1 MELKKSPKADLENK
15 RSYFLEIGIIV
26 ALAACI
32 AMFSWSQKE
41 RVIEVVEQAPVAV
54 ETEMTEVTVQ
64 EDKRPPAP
72 MKTQAV
78 VLSDLLN
85 VVKNDAKIE
94 QTVNLLDM
102 DVTEDLAV
110 DINRFGGT
118 YTGEEEIEEEEPVII
133 AETMPTFQGGDVNA
147 FARWCGKNIVYPPQ
161 AQDNGAQGK
170 VTVQFV
176 VERDGSISKVTVLRS
191 VDRYLDAEAI
201 RVVKSSPKWKPGE
214 NRGKPVRVYVQVPIN
229 FVLGEE

>member
-15 RSYFLEIGIIV
+15 RSIFLEIGIIV

-32 AMFSWSQKE
+32 GMFSWSQKE
-41 RVIEVVEQAPVAV
+41 RVVEIVEQTPVVV

-94 QTVNLLDM
+94 QTMNILDL
-102 DVTEDLAV
+102 DVTTDLAV
-110 DINRFGGT
+110 DVTQFGGT
-118 YTGEEEIEEEEPVII
+118 YTGEGEVEEEEPVII
-133 AETMPTFQGGDVNA
+133 AETMPSFQGGDINA
-147 FARWCGKNIVYPPQ
+147 FAQWCGKHIVYP
-161 AQDNGAQGK
+161 AAAADNGSQGK
-170 VTVQFV
+170 VIVQFV
-176 VERDGSISKVTVLRS
+176 VERDGSISHVTILRG
-191 VDRYLDAEAI
+191 VDKFLDEEAA
-201 RVVKSSPKWKPGE
+201 RVVKSAPKWSPGA

-229 FVLGEE
+229 FVLE

>member
-41 RVIEVVEQAPVAV
+41 RVIEVVEQPVVAV

-94 QTVNLLDM
+94 QTVNILDL
-102 DVTEDLAV
+102 DVTQDLAV
-110 DINRFGGT
+110 DVTKFGGT
-118 YTGEEEIEEEEPVII
+118 YTGEEEIEEDVPVLI
-133 AETMPTFQGGDVNA
+133 AEEMPSFQGGDVNA
-147 FARWCGKNIVYPPQ
+147 FARWCGKNIVYPAV
-161 AQDNGAQGK
+161 AQDNGSQGK

-176 VERDGSISKVTVLRS
+176 VERDGSITQVKILRG
-191 VDRYLDAEAI
+191 VDKYLDEEAI
-201 RVVKSSPKWKPGE
+201 RVVKNSPRWKPGT

-229 FVLGEE
+229 FVLE

>member
-15 RSYFLEIGIIV
+15 RSIFLEIGIIV
-26 ALAACI
+26 ALAVCI
-32 AMFSWSQKE
+32 GIFSWSQKE
-41 RVIEVVEQAPVAV
+41 RVVEIVEQAPVVV

-94 QTVNLLDM
+94 QTLNILDL
-102 DVTEDLAV
+102 DVTTDLAV
-110 DINRFGGT
+110 DVTQFGGT
-118 YTGEEEIEEEEPVII
+118 YRGEGEVQEDEPVII
-133 AETMPTFQGGDVNA
+133 AETMPSFQGGDINA
-147 FARWCGKNIVYPPQ
+147 FARWCGEHIVYPPT
-161 AQDNGAQGK
+161 AANMGAQGRII
-170 VTVQFV
+170 VQFV
-176 VERDGSISKVTVLRS
+176 VERDGSISHVTILRG
-191 VDRYLDAEAI
+191 VDKFLDEEAM
-201 RVVKSSPKWKPGE
+201 RVVKSAPKWTPGA

-229 FVLGEE
+229 FVLQ

>member
-15 RSYFLEIGIIV
+15 RSIFLEIGIIV

-32 AMFSWSQKE
+32 GMFSWSQKE
-41 RVIEVVEQAPVAV
+41 RVVEIVEQTPVVV

-94 QTVNLLDM
+94 QTMNILDL
-102 DVTEDLAV
+102 DVTTDLAV
-110 DINRFGGT
+110 DVTQFGGT
-118 YTGEEEIEEEEPVII
+118 YTGEGEVEEEEPVII
-133 AETMPTFQGGDVNA
+133 AETMPSFQGGDINA
-147 FARWCGKNIVYPPQ
+147 FAQWCGKHIVYP
-161 AQDNGAQGK
+161 AAAADNGSQGK
-170 VTVQFV
+170 VIVQFV
-176 VERDGSISKVTVLRS
+176 VERDGSISHVTILRG
-191 VDRYLDAEAI
+191 VDKFLDEEAM
-201 RVVKSSPKWKPGE
+201 RVVKSSPKWSPGA

-229 FVLGEE
+229 FVLE

>member
-32 AMFSWSQKE
+32 GLFSWSQKE
-41 RVIEVVEQAPVAV
+41 RKIENLVQEEVVAV

-85 VVKNDAKIE
+85 VVQNDAKIE
-94 QTVNLLDM
+94 QTMNILDL
-102 DVTEDLAV
+102 DVTQDLAV
-110 DINRFGGT
+110 DVGKFGGT
-118 YTGEEEIEEEEPVII
+118 YTGEEEVVEDDPVII
-133 AETMPTFQGGDVNA
+133 AEEMPSFMGGDVNA
-147 FARWCGKNIVYPPQ
+147 FSRWCSQHIKYPPV
-161 AQDNGAQGK
+161 AIDNGSQGK
-170 VTVQFV
+170 VMLQFV
-176 VERDGSISKVTVLRS
+176 VERDGSISRVTVQRG
-191 VDRYLDAEAI
+191 VDKYLDEEAV
-201 RVVKSSPKWKPGE
+201 RVVKSAPKWKPGS
-214 NRGKPVRVYVQVPIN
+214 NRGKPVRVYVNVPIT
-229 FVLGEE
+229 FVLE

>member
-32 AMFSWSQKE
+32 GMFSWSQKE
-41 RVIEVVEQAPVAV
+41 RVIEIVEQPKVAV

-94 QTVNLLDM
+94 QTINILDL
-102 DVTEDLAV
+102 DVTQDLAV
-110 DINRFGGT
+110 DVTRFGGT
-118 YTGEEEIEEEEPVII
+118 YTGEGEVEEDVPVII
-133 AETMPTFQGGDVNA
+133 AETMPSFQGGDINT
-147 FARWCGKNIVYPPQ
+147 FSRWCAKHIVYPPI
-161 AQDNGAQGK
+161 AQDNGSQGK

-176 VERDGSISKVTVLRS
+176 VERDGSISHVVVLRG
-191 VDRYLDAEAI
+191 VDKYLDEEAV
-201 RVVKSSPKWKPGE
+201 RVVKSAPKWKPGE
-214 NRGKPVRVYVQVPIN
+214 NRGKPVRVYIQVPIN
-229 FVLGEE
+229 FVLE

>member
-15 RSYFLEIGIIV
+15 RIIFLEIGIIV

-32 AMFSWSQKE
+32 GMFSWSQKE
-41 RVIEVVEQAPVAV
+41 RVVEIVEQTPVVV

-94 QTVNLLDM
+94 QTMNILDL
-102 DVTEDLAV
+102 DVTTDLAV
-110 DINRFGGT
+110 DVTQFGGT
-118 YTGEEEIEEEEPVII
+118 YTGEGEVEEEEPVII
-133 AETMPTFQGGDVNA
+133 AETMPSFQGGDINA
-147 FARWCGKNIVYPPQ
+147 FAQWCGKHIVYP
-161 AQDNGAQGK
+161 AAAADNGSQGK
-170 VTVQFV
+170 VIVQFV
-176 VERDGSISKVTVLRS
+176 VERDGSISHVTILRG
-191 VDRYLDAEAI
+191 VDKFLDEEAM
-201 RVVKSSPKWKPGE
+201 RVVKSSPKWSPGA

-229 FVLGEE
+229 FVLE

>member
-32 AMFSWSQKE
+32 GLFSWSQKE
-41 RVIEVVEQAPVAV
+41 RKIENLVQEEVVAV

-85 VVKNDAKIE
+85 VVQNDAKIE
-94 QTVNLLDM
+94 QTMNILDL
-102 DVTEDLAV
+102 DVTQDLAV
-110 DINRFGGT
+110 DVGKFGGT
-118 YTGEEEIEEEEPVII
+118 YTGEEEVVEDDPVVI
-133 AETMPTFQGGDVNA
+133 AEEMPSFMGGDVNA
-147 FARWCGKNIVYPPQ
+147 FSRWCSQHIKYPPV
-161 AQDNGAQGK
+161 AIDNGSQGK
-170 VTVQFV
+170 VMLQFV
-176 VERDGSISKVTVLRS
+176 VERDGSISRVTVQRG
-191 VDRYLDAEAI
+191 VDKYLDEEAV
-201 RVVKSSPKWKPGE
+201 RVVKSSPKWKPGS
-214 NRGKPVRVYVQVPIN
+214 NRGKPVRVYVNVPIT
-229 FVLGEE
+229 FVLE

>member
-41 RVIEVVEQAPVAV
+41 RVIEVVEQPVVAV

-94 QTVNLLDM
+94 QTINILDL
-102 DVTEDLAV
+102 DVTQDLAV
-110 DINRFGGT
+110 DVGKYGGT
-118 YTGEEEIEEEEPVII
+118 YTGEDEVEEDVPVVI
-133 AETMPTFQGGDVNA
+133 AEEMPTFQGGDINA
-147 FARWCGKNIVYPPQ
+147 FSRWCAKNIVYPPI
-161 AQDNGAQGK
+161 AQDNGSQGR

-176 VERDGSISKVTVLRS
+176 VERDGSITQIKVLRG
-191 VDRYLDAEAI
+191 VDKYLDEEAI
-201 RVVKSSPKWKPGE
+201 RVVKSSPKWKPGA

-229 FVLGEE
+229 FVLE

>member
-26 ALAACI
+26 ALAICI

-41 RVIEVVEQAPVAV
+41 RVIEVVEQAPVVV
-54 ETEMTEVTVQ
+54 ETEMMEVTVQ

-78 VLSDLLN
+78 AISEILN

-94 QTVNLLDM
+94 QTINILDL
-102 DVTEDLAV
+102 DVTQDLAV
-110 DINRFGGT
+110 DVTKFGGT
-118 YTGEEEIEEEEPVII
+118 YTGEEEVTEDEPVII
-133 AETMPTFQGGDVNA
+133 AEEMPSFQGGTVND
-147 FARWCGKNIVYPPQ
+147 FAKWCAKNIVYPPV
-161 AQDNGAQGK
+161 AVDNGSQGK

-176 VERDGSISKVTVLRS
+176 VERDGSISRVTVLRG
-191 VDRYLDAEAI
+191 VDKYLDEEAI
-201 RVVKSSPKWKPGE
+201 RVVKSAPKWKPGS

-229 FVLGEE
+229 FVLE

>member
-41 RVIEVVEQAPVAV
+41 RVIEVVEQAPVVV
-54 ETEMTEVTVQ
+54 ETEMMEVTIQ

-78 VLSDLLN
+78 AISEILN

-94 QTVNLLDM
+94 PTVNILDL
-102 DVTEDLAV
+102 DVTQDLAV
-110 DINRFGGT
+110 DVTKFGGT
-118 YTGEEEIEEEEPVII
+118 YTGE
-133 AETMPTFQGGDVNA
+133 
-147 FARWCGKNIVYPPQ
+147 
-161 AQDNGAQGK
+161 
-170 VTVQFV
+170 
-176 VERDGSISKVTVLRS
+176 
-191 VDRYLDAEAI
+191 
-201 RVVKSSPKWKPGE
+201 
-214 NRGKPVRVYVQVPIN
+214 
-229 FVLGEE
+229 

>member
-32 AMFSWSQKE
+32 GLFSWSQKE
-41 RVIEVVEQAPVAV
+41 RKIENLVQEEVVAV

-85 VVKNDAKIE
+85 VVQNDAKIE
-94 QTVNLLDM
+94 QTMNILDL
-102 DVTEDLAV
+102 DVTQDLAV
-110 DINRFGGT
+110 DVGKFGGT
-118 YTGEEEIEEEEPVII
+118 YTDEEEVVEDDPVVI
-133 AETMPTFQGGDVNA
+133 AEEMPSFMGGDVNA
-147 FARWCGKNIVYPPQ
+147 FSRWCSQHIKYPPV
-161 AQDNGAQGK
+161 AIDNGSQGK
-170 VTVQFV
+170 VMLQFV
-176 VERDGSISKVTVLRS
+176 VERDGSISRVTVQRG
-191 VDRYLDAEAI
+191 VDKYLDEEAV
-201 RVVKSSPKWKPGE
+201 RVVKSAPKWKPGS
-214 NRGKPVRVYVQVPIN
+214 NRGKPVRVYVNVPIT
-229 FVLGEE
+229 FVLE

>member
-41 RVIEVVEQAPVAV
+41 RVIEVVEQPVVAV

-94 QTVNLLDM
+94 QTINILDL
-102 DVTEDLAV
+102 DVTQDLAV
-110 DINRFGGT
+110 DVTRFGGN
-118 YTGEEEIEEEEPVII
+118 YQGEGEIEEDVPVVI
-133 AETMPTFQGGDVNA
+133 AEEMPTFQGGDINA
-147 FARWCGKNIVYPPQ
+147 FSRWCAKNLIYPPI
-161 AQDNGAQGK
+161 ARDNGSEGR
-170 VTVQFV
+170 VTIQFV
-176 VERDGSISKVTVLRS
+176 VERDGSISHITVLRG
-191 VDRYLDAEAI
+191 VDKYLNDAAMEVI
-201 RVVKSSPKWKPGE
+201 KKSPKWKAGS

-229 FVLGEE
+229 FKLEE

>member
-1 MELKKSPKADLENK
+1 MENK
-15 RSYFLEIGIIV
+15 RSIFLEIGIIV

-32 AMFSWSQKE
+32 GMFSWSQKE
-41 RVIEVVEQAPVAV
+41 RVVEIVEQTPVVV

-94 QTVNLLDM
+94 QTMNILDL
-102 DVTEDLAV
+102 DVTTDLAV
-110 DINRFGGT
+110 DVTQFGGT
-118 YTGEEEIEEEEPVII
+118 YTGEGEVEEEEPVII
-133 AETMPTFQGGDVNA
+133 AETMPSFQGGDINA
-147 FARWCGKNIVYPPQ
+147 FAQWCGKHIVYP
-161 AQDNGAQGK
+161 AAAADNGSQGK
-170 VTVQFV
+170 VIVQFV
-176 VERDGSISKVTVLRS
+176 VERDGSISHVTILRG
-191 VDRYLDAEAI
+191 VDKFLDEEAM
-201 RVVKSSPKWKPGE
+201 RVVKSPPKWSPGA

-229 FVLGEE
+229 FVLE

>member
-32 AMFSWSQKE
+32 GMFSWSQKE
-41 RVIEVVEQAPVAV
+41 RVIEVVEEAPVVV

-94 QTVNLLDM
+94 QTVNILDL
-102 DVTEDLAV
+102 DVTTDLAV
-110 DINRFGGT
+110 DVTRFGGT
-118 YTGEEEIEEEEPVII
+118 YTGPEGEVEEEEPVII
-133 AETMPTFQGGDVNA
+133 AETMPSFQGGDVNA
-147 FARWCGKNIVYPPQ
+147 FARWCSKNIKYPPE
-161 AQDNGAQGK
+161 AADNGSQGK

-176 VERDGSISKVTVLRS
+176 VERDGSVSNITILRG
-191 VDRYLDAEAI
+191 VDKYLDEEAI
-201 RVVKSSPKWKPGE
+201 RVVKNSPKWQPGA
-214 NRGKPVRVYVQVPIN
+214 NRGKPVRVYIQVPIN
-229 FVLGEE
+229 FVLQ

>member
-15 RSYFLEIGIIV
+15 RSIFLEIGIIV

-32 AMFSWSQKE
+32 GMFSWSQKE
-41 RVIEVVEQAPVAV
+41 RVVEIVEQTPVVV

-94 QTVNLLDM
+94 QTMNILDL
-102 DVTEDLAV
+102 DVTTDLAV
-110 DINRFGGT
+110 DVTQFGGT
-118 YTGEEEIEEEEPVII
+118 YTGEGEVEEEEPVII
-133 AETMPTFQGGDVNA
+133 AETMPSFQGGDINA
-147 FARWCGKNIVYPPQ
+147 FAQWCGKHIVYP
-161 AQDNGAQGK
+161 AAAADNGSQGK
-170 VTVQFV
+170 VIVQFV
-176 VERDGSISKVTVLRS
+176 VERDGSISHVTILRG
-191 VDRYLDAEAI
+191 VDKFLDEEAM
-201 RVVKSSPKWKPGE
+201 RVVKSSPKGSPGA

-229 FVLGEE
+229 FVLE

>member
-32 AMFSWSQKE
+32 GLFSWSQKE
-41 RVIEVVEQAPVAV
+41 RKIENLVQEEVVAV

-85 VVKNDAKIE
+85 VVQNDAKIE
-94 QTVNLLDM
+94 QTMNILDL
-102 DVTEDLAV
+102 DVTQDLAV
-110 DINRFGGT
+110 DVGKFGGT
-118 YTGEEEIEEEEPVII
+118 YTSEEEVVEDDPVVI
-133 AETMPTFQGGDVNA
+133 AEEMPSFMGGDVNA
-147 FARWCGKNIVYPPQ
+147 FSRWCSQHIKYPPV
-161 AQDNGAQGK
+161 AIDNGSQGK
-170 VTVQFV
+170 VMLQFV
-176 VERDGSISKVTVLRS
+176 VERDGSISRVTVQRG
-191 VDRYLDAEAI
+191 VDKYLDEEAV
-201 RVVKSSPKWKPGE
+201 RVVKSAPKWKPGS
-214 NRGKPVRVYVQVPIN
+214 NRGKPVRVYVNVPIT
-229 FVLGEE
+229 FVLE

>member
-32 AMFSWSQKE
+32 GLFSWSQKE
-41 RVIEVVEQAPVAV
+41 RKIENLVQEEVVAV

-85 VVKNDAKIE
+85 VVQNDAKIE
-94 QTVNLLDM
+94 QTMNILDL
-102 DVTEDLAV
+102 DVTQDVAV
-110 DINRFGGT
+110 DVGKFGGT
-118 YTGEEEIEEEEPVII
+118 YTGEEEVVEDDPVII
-133 AETMPTFQGGDVNA
+133 AEEMPSFMGGDVNA
-147 FARWCGKNIVYPPQ
+147 FSRWCSQHIKYPPV
-161 AQDNGAQGK
+161 AIDNGSQGK
-170 VTVQFV
+170 VMLQFV
-176 VERDGSISKVTVLRS
+176 VERDGSISRVTVRRG
-191 VDRYLDAEAI
+191 VDKYLDEEAV
-201 RVVKSSPKWKPGE
+201 RVVKSSPKWKPGS
-214 NRGKPVRVYVQVPIN
+214 NRGKPVRVYVNVPIT
-229 FVLGEE
+229 FVLE

>member
-32 AMFSWSQKE
+32 GLFSWSQKE
-41 RVIEVVEQAPVAV
+41 RKIENLVQEEVVAV

-85 VVKNDAKIE
+85 VVQNDAKIE
-94 QTVNLLDM
+94 QTMNILDL
-102 DVTEDLAV
+102 DVTQDLAV
-110 DINRFGGT
+110 DVGKFGGT
-118 YTGEEEIEEEEPVII
+118 YTGEEEVVDDDPVVI
-133 AETMPTFQGGDVNA
+133 AEEMPSFMGGDVNA
-147 FARWCGKNIVYPPQ
+147 FSRWCSQHIKYPPV
-161 AQDNGAQGK
+161 AIDNGSQGK
-170 VTVQFV
+170 VMLQFV
-176 VERDGSISKVTVLRS
+176 VERDGSISRVTVQRG
-191 VDRYLDAEAI
+191 VDKYLDEEAV
-201 RVVKSSPKWKPGE
+201 RVVKSAPKWKPGS
-214 NRGKPVRVYVQVPIN
+214 NRGKPVRVYVNVPIT
-229 FVLGEE
+229 FVLE

>member
-41 RVIEVVEQAPVAV
+41 RVIEIVEQAPVAV

-94 QTVNLLDM
+94 QTVNILDL
-102 DVTEDLAV
+102 DVTQDLAV
-110 DINRFGGT
+110 DVGKYGGT
-118 YTGEEEIEEEEPVII
+118 YTGEDEVEEEDPVII
-133 AETMPTFQGGDVNA
+133 AETMPSFQGGDQNT
-147 FARWCGKNIVYPPQ
+147 FARWCGKHIVYPPI
-161 AQDNGAQGK
+161 AQDNGSQGK

-176 VERDGSISKVTVLRS
+176 VERDGSITQVKILRG
-191 VDRYLDAEAI
+191 VDKYLDEEAI

-229 FVLGEE
+229 FVLE

>member
-15 RSYFLEIGIIV
+15 RSYFLQIGIIV

-41 RVIEVVEQAPVAV
+41 RVIQVVEQAPVAV
-54 ETEMTEVTVQ
+54 ETEMMEVTVQ

-78 VLSDLLN
+78 AISEILN

-94 QTVNLLDM
+94 QTINILDL
-102 DVTEDLAV
+102 DVTQDLAV
-110 DINRFGGT
+110 DVTRFGGN
-118 YTGEEEIEEEEPVII
+118 YKGEGEVQEDEPVII
-133 AETMPTFQGGDVNA
+133 AEEMPSFQGGDVNA
-147 FARWCGKNIVYPPQ
+147 FAKWCGKHIVYPPV
-161 AQDNGAQGK
+161 AVDNGSQGK

-176 VERDGSISKVTVLRS
+176 VERDGSISRVTVLRG
-191 VDRYLDAEAI
+191 VDKYLDEEAV
-201 RVVKSSPKWKPGE
+201 RVVKSAPKWKPGM

-229 FVLGEE
+229 FVLE

>member
-41 RVIEVVEQAPVAV
+41 RVIEVVEQAPVVV
-54 ETEMTEVTVQ
+54 ETEMMEVTIQ

-78 VLSDLLN
+78 AISEILN

-94 QTVNLLDM
+94 QTLNILDL
-102 DVTEDLAV
+102 DVTQDLAV
-110 DINRFGGT
+110 DVSKFGGT
-118 YTGEEEIEEEEPVII
+118 YTGEAEVEDDTPVVI
-133 AETMPTFQGGDVNA
+133 AETMPTFMGGTVDD
-147 FARWCGKNIVYPPQ
+147 FAKWCGKHIVYPPA
-161 AQDNGAQGK
+161 AQDNGSQGR
-170 VTVQFV
+170 VMVQFV
-176 VERDGSISKVTVLRS
+176 VERDGSISHVTVLRG
-191 VDRYLDAEAI
+191 VDRLLNDEAV
-201 RVVKSSPKWKPGE
+201 RVIKSAPKWTPGS
-214 NRGKPVRVYVQVPIN
+214 NRGKPVRVYVNVPIN
-229 FVLGEE
+229 FVLSD

>member
-32 AMFSWSQKE
+32 GMFSWSQKE
-41 RVIEVVEQAPVAV
+41 RVIEIVEQPKVAV

-94 QTVNLLDM
+94 QTVNILDL
-102 DVTEDLAV
+102 DVTQDLAV
-110 DINRFGGT
+110 DVTRFGGT
-118 YTGEEEIEEEEPVII
+118 YTGEGEIEEDVPVII
-133 AETMPTFQGGDVNA
+133 AETMPSFQGGDINT
-147 FARWCGKNIVYPPQ
+147 FSRWCAKNIVYPPI
-161 AQDNGAQGK
+161 AQDNGSQGK

-176 VERDGSISKVTVLRS
+176 VERDGSISHVVVLRG
-191 VDRYLDAEAI
+191 VDKYLDDEAV
-201 RVVKSSPKWKPGE
+201 RVVKSAPKWKPGE
-214 NRGKPVRVYVQVPIN
+214 NRGKPVRVYIQVPIN
-229 FVLGEE
+229 FVLE

>member
-41 RVIEVVEQAPVAV
+41 RVIEVVEQPVVAV

-94 QTVNLLDM
+94 QTINILDL
-102 DVTEDLAV
+102 DVTQDLAV
-110 DINRFGGT
+110 DVTRFGGT
-118 YTGEEEIEEEEPVII
+118 YTGEGEIEEDVPVVI
-133 AETMPTFQGGDVNA
+133 AEEMPTFQGGDVNA
-147 FARWCGKNIVYPPQ
+147 FARWCGKHIVYPQ
-161 AQDNGAQGK
+161 VAADNGSQGR
-170 VTVQFV
+170 VTIQFV
-176 VERDGSISKVTVLRS
+176 VERDGSISHITVLRG
-191 VDRYLDAEAI
+191 VDKYLDEEAI
-201 RVVKSSPKWKPGE
+201 RVVKSAPKWKPGA

-229 FVLGEE
+229 FVLE

>member
-32 AMFSWSQKE
+32 GMFSWSQKE
-41 RVIEVVEQAPVAV
+41 RVIEVVEQPKVAV

-94 QTVNLLDM
+94 QTINILDL
-102 DVTEDLAV
+102 DVTQDLAV
-110 DINRFGGT
+110 DVGKYGGT
-118 YTGEEEIEEEEPVII
+118 YTGEGEVEEDVPVII
-133 AETMPTFQGGDVNA
+133 AETMPSFQGGDINT
-147 FARWCGKNIVYPPQ
+147 FSRWCAKNIVYPPI
-161 AQDNGAQGK
+161 AQDNGSQGK

-176 VERDGSISKVTVLRS
+176 VERDGSISHVVVLRG
-191 VDRYLDAEAI
+191 VDKYLDEEAV
-201 RVVKSSPKWKPGE
+201 RVVKSAPKWKPGE
-214 NRGKPVRVYVQVPIN
+214 NRGKPVRVYIQVPIN
-229 FVLGEE
+229 FVLE

>member
-32 AMFSWSQKE
+32 GMFSWSQKE
-41 RVIEVVEQAPVAV
+41 RVIEIVEQPVVAV

-85 VVKNDAKIE
+85 VVRNDTKIE
-94 QTVNLLDM
+94 QTVNILDL
-102 DVTEDLAV
+102 DVTQDLAV
-110 DINRFGGT
+110 DVSRYGGT
-118 YTGEEEIEEEEPVII
+118 YTGGEEEVEEDVPVVI
-133 AETMPTFQGGDVNA
+133 AEDMPTFQGGDVNA
-147 FARWCGKNIVYPPQ
+147 FARWCAKHIIYPPM
-161 AQDNGAQGK
+161 AQDNGSQGK

-176 VERDGSISKVTVLRS
+176 VERDGSINQVKVLRG
-191 VDRYLDAEAI
+191 VDKYLDEEAV
-201 RVVKSSPKWKPGE
+201 RVVKSGPKWKPGA

-229 FVLGEE
+229 FVLE

>member
-15 RSYFLEIGIIV
+15 KSYFLEIGIIV

-41 RVIEVVEQAPVAV
+41 RVIEVVEQEPVMAV

-85 VVKNDAKIE
+85 VVKTDAKIE
-94 QTVNLLDM
+94 QSVNILAL
-102 DVTEDLAV
+102 DVTQDLAV
-110 DINRFGGT
+110 DVTRFGGT
-118 YTGEEEIEEEEPVII
+118 YTGEGEIEEEEPVII

-147 FARWCGKNIVYPPQ
+147 FAQWCGKHIVYPP
-161 AQDNGAQGK
+161 AAIDNGSQGK

-176 VERDGSISKVTVLRS
+176 VERDGSISHVTILRG
-191 VDRYLDAEAI
+191 VDKLIDEEAI
-201 RVVKSSPKWKPGE
+201 RVVQSAPKWKPGE

-229 FVLGEE
+229 FVLQ

>member
-32 AMFSWSQKE
+32 GLFSWSQKE
-41 RVIEVVEQAPVAV
+41 RKIENLVQEEVVAV

-85 VVKNDAKIE
+85 VVQNDAKIE
-94 QTVNLLDM
+94 QTMNILDL
-102 DVTEDLAV
+102 DVTQDLAV
-110 DINRFGGT
+110 DVGKFGGT
-118 YTGEEEIEEEEPVII
+118 YTGEEEVVEDDPVVI
-133 AETMPTFQGGDVNA
+133 AEEMPSFMGGDVNA
-147 FARWCGKNIVYPPQ
+147 FSRWCSQHIKYPPV
-161 AQDNGAQGK
+161 AIDNGSQGK
-170 VTVQFV
+170 VMLQFV
-176 VERDGSISKVTVLRS
+176 VERDGSISRVTVQRG
-191 VDRYLDAEAI
+191 VDKYLDEEAV
-201 RVVKSSPKWKPGE
+201 RVVKSAPKWKPGS
-214 NRGKPVRVYVQVPIN
+214 NRGKPVRVYVNVPIT
-229 FVLGEE
+229 FVLE

>member
-32 AMFSWSQKE
+32 GLFSWSQKE
-41 RVIEVVEQAPVAV
+41 RKIENLVQEEGVAV

-85 VVKNDAKIE
+85 VVQNDAKIE
-94 QTVNLLDM
+94 QTMNILDL
-102 DVTEDLAV
+102 DVTQDLAV
-110 DINRFGGT
+110 DVGKFGGT
-118 YTGEEEIEEEEPVII
+118 YTGEEEVVEDDPVVI
-133 AETMPTFQGGDVNA
+133 AEEMPSFMGGDVNA
-147 FARWCGKNIVYPPQ
+147 FSRWCSQHIKYPPV
-161 AQDNGAQGK
+161 AIDNGSQGK
-170 VTVQFV
+170 VMLQFV
-176 VERDGSISKVTVLRS
+176 VERDGSISRVTVQRG
-191 VDRYLDAEAI
+191 VDKYLDEEAV
-201 RVVKSSPKWKPGE
+201 RVVKSAPKWKPGS
-214 NRGKPVRVYVQVPIN
+214 NRGKPVRVYVNVPIT
-229 FVLGEE
+229 FVLE

>member
-15 RSYFLEIGIIV
+15 RSIFLEIGIIV

-32 AMFSWSQKE
+32 GMFSWSQKE
-41 RVIEVVEQAPVAV
+41 RVVEIVEQTPVVV

-94 QTVNLLDM
+94 QTMNILDL
-102 DVTEDLAV
+102 DVTTDLAV
-110 DINRFGGT
+110 DVTQFGGT
-118 YTGEEEIEEEEPVII
+118 YEGEGEVEEEEPVII
-133 AETMPTFQGGDVNA
+133 AETMPSFQGGDINA
-147 FARWCGKNIVYPPQ
+147 FAQWCGKHIVYP
-161 AQDNGAQGK
+161 AAAADNGSQGK
-170 VTVQFV
+170 VIVQFV
-176 VERDGSISKVTVLRS
+176 VERDGSISHVTILRG
-191 VDRYLDAEAI
+191 VDKFLDEEAA
-201 RVVKSSPKWKPGE
+201 RVVKSAPKWSPGA

-229 FVLGEE
+229 FVLE

>member
-32 AMFSWSQKE
+32 GLFSWSQKE
-41 RVIEVVEQAPVAV
+41 RKIENLVQEEVVAV

-85 VVKNDAKIE
+85 VVQNDAKIE
-94 QTVNLLDM
+94 QTMNILDL
-102 DVTEDLAV
+102 DVTQDLAV
-110 DINRFGGT
+110 DVGKFGGT
-118 YTGEEEIEEEEPVII
+118 YTGEEEVVEDDPVVI
-133 AETMPTFQGGDVNA
+133 AEEMPSFMGGDVNA
-147 FARWCGKNIVYPPQ
+147 FSRWCSQHIKYPPV
-161 AQDNGAQGK
+161 AIDNGSQGK
-170 VTVQFV
+170 VMLQFV
-176 VERDGSISKVTVLRS
+176 VERDGSISRVTVRRG
-191 VDRYLDAEAI
+191 VDKYLDEEAV
-201 RVVKSSPKWKPGE
+201 RVVKSSPKWKPGS
-214 NRGKPVRVYVQVPIN
+214 NRGKPVRVYVNVPIT
-229 FVLGEE
+229 FVLE